1 MFRTIRRRNLF
12 EEVAGQVEEL
22 IRRGVYKDGDRLPGE
37 RELAERLGVNR
48 ATVREALRVLEIMR
62 VVEKKPGEGV
72 FVRDIHAD
80 ASLETVVFQFL
91 SQDGLDQDTL
101 ASLIEAIKYIE
112 STTARLAAR
121 RVTSGELEELVALQ
135 KRAERQS
142 PDTGAHAAHDREFHL
157 LVGRIS
163 KNDVLLK
170 VMNTIWTIME
180 KYSDL
185 LLAADGNHQDNLAY
199 HKALVKA
206 IAAKDADR
214 AYQEMKAHFQWVERQ
229 VLGTGKKDKDAGPRS

>member
-22 IRRGVYKDGDRLPGE
+22 IRQGIYQDGDRLPGE

-72 FVRDIHAD
+72 FARDLQTE

-91 SQDGLDQDTL
+91 SRDGLDPDTL
-101 ASLIEAIKYIE
+101 SSLTEAIMYIE
-112 STTARLAAR
+112 STTAKLAAR
-121 RVTSGELEELVALQ
+121 RATPEELEELKALQ
-135 KRAERQS
+135 RRAERQ
-142 PDTGAHAAHDREFHL
+142 PLDTEVYAANDREFHL

-170 VMNTIWTIME
+170 VMNTIWTVLE

-185 LLAADGNHQDNLAY
+185 LMAADGNYRANLA
-199 HKALVKA
+199 HHQALVEA
-206 IAAKDADR
+206 IAAGDADR

-229 VLGTGKKDKDAGPRS
+229 LKGE